1 MSNHATKRGLKN
13 AAGIDLS
20 SFAKKVDLANLN
32 SYVDKLDIDKLKNL
46 PTNLN
51 NLKNK
56 ADKLDV
62 DKLVPVPV
70 DFSKLTDALKNN
82 VVKKD
87 VYNGKIENIED
98 IIPDITNLAT
108 KTTLNAKINEV
119 KAEIPN
125 ITNLTTTRALTA
137 VENKIPSVC
146 NLVKKADY
154 NTKTNE
160 IEKKITDH
168 NHGKYITTPK
178 FDKFAVE
185 TFDLRLK
192 RVNLVSKT
200 DIANFVKKKDFD
212 NKLLSLNKRINS
224 NKTKHVL
231 VENELNE
238 LSKTLNYYQ
247 LKILI
252 FS

>member
-1 MSNHATKRGLKN
+1 MSSHAAKRGLKN
-13 AAGIDLS
+13 EAGIDLS

-70 DFSKLTDALKNN
+70 DLSKLTDVVKNN

-87 VYNGKIENIED
+87 VYNGKMENIEN

-108 KTTLNAKINEV
+108 KTTLNAKINEA

-146 NLVKKADY
+146 NLVQKADY

-160 IEKKITDH
+160 IKKKITDH
-168 NHGKYITTPK
+168 NHDKYITTPK
-178 FDKFAVE
+178 FAKFAVE

-192 RVNLVSKT
+192 RANLVSKT

-224 NKTKHVL
+224 NKAKHVL

-247 LKILI
+247 RKIII